1 MNFELTDSFQKKS
14 KKLCLKNIRLKL
26 ALAKQFKTFSQNP
39 KHPSLKTHK
48 LQGERSSQIA
58 IWILPNLRALA
69 IKSEN
74 TYIFFDL
81 VTHDKY

>member
-14 KKLCLKNIRLKL
+14 KRLSLKNSRLKI
-26 ALAKQFKTFSQNP
+26 ALAKQFKIFSQDP

-58 IWILPNLRALA
+58 IWIISDLRALA
-69 IKSEN
+69 IKSGSK
-74 TYIFFDL
+74 YIFFDL
-81 VTHDKY
+81 ITHDEY